1 MRFTKTLLATHIA
14 LAIAL
19 TGQAGTASAACST
32 SGDGKTYTCQETL
45 WWGLDSA
52 VESVHVDTLNAR
64 GSMGPMA
71 GFAMYGNG
79 STWNLKEATLMTGS
93 TSGLLS
99 GYKADAIQANIG
111 TNNISIDKLTIV
123 TKGSSADGIN
133 VTENAINSTVTI
145 GDNASITTSG
155 MGVRANTSKNG
166 GTNRILLGNGAVIS
180 TSGSGSN
187 GSDGN
192 GYAVYAGNRDSE
204 ALLYK
209 GDAEVRIDDG
219 STISTSGS
227 AAHAVFANRGG
238 EIHLGNTDITTGRNN
253 AYGIYAQTL
262 EDFNGMRGG
271 KVHLYGDTKVTVT
284 DGNRALAANGA
295 DSGIVSEN
303 AAIYVID
310 SSAADDLANRK
321 GAALYAE
328 NQGRLDLKM
337 AAGSYLNGTTSTA
350 TDGVIDLAMDGAA
363 SQWFMTG
370 NSNLTNL
377 SLTDGAQLVYDRH
390 DEHGAYTYKTLTVDG
405 DFTGGGHLVMNTY
418 LGDDNSATDKLAVT
432 GSTSGETRVT
442 VNNTDGPGAETLEGI
457 QMITVGGTS
466 AGEFKSDR
474 VTEGGYEYVLRRGG
488 SFVGSTGADS
498 DWYLT
503 SYKPTEPEDPDPIDP
518 GPGPGPD
525 PEPEDPDPV
534 DPGPEDPGPVD
545 PGPED
550 PGPVDPGP
558 EDPGPV
564 DPGPVDPGPVDPGPE
579 DPGPVDPGPEE
590 PGPVDPGPTDPI
602 PEKPGDDAR
611 IRQPEGGS
619 YTANLAAANT
629 MFLHRLHDRTGNLT
643 YVDPDTGKQVTSMLW
658 MRNVDGSSRWE
669 DSSGQLKT
677 ESNRYVLQLGS
688 DLYRKQTDNGDWVV
702 GVMAGYANGNSTTKS
717 RITGYSSRG
726 EIDGYS
732 LGVYGTWYE
741 NQEDENGAYVDSWV
755 LWNDFDAEVKGEQL
769 AKEKYDAKGITA
781 SIEAGKTFTVAKTES
796 ASYYV
801 QPQAQVVYMGVKA
814 DSHREAN
821 GTRVTGQGDGNIMT
835 RLGARAA
842 VRSNQAG
849 GFANTY
855 GIEPYVE
862 TNWIHNTDDFGAKMG
877 NTKFEMDGASDIFE
891 VKLGATSKVNSRVNV
906 WGEVGKQ
913 YGDNGYRDQALTL
926 GLKVNF

>member
-1 MRFTKTLLATHIA
+1 MRFSKTLLATHIA
-14 LAIAL
+14 LAIAVI
-19 TGQAGTASAACST
+19 GQVGTASATCST
-32 SGDGKTYTCQETL
+32 SEDGKTYTCNETV
-45 WWGLDSA
+45 WWGLDSNI
-52 VESVHVDTLNAR
+52 ENLYIDT
-64 GSMGPMA
+64 GSAKGGTSPMG
-71 GFAMYGNG
+71 GFGIYGNNG
-79 STWNLKEATLMTGS
+79 NYDLKEVTILTG
-93 TSGLLS
+93 TASG
-99 GYKADAIQANIG
+99 GITAGWYADGIQANIG
-111 TNNISIDKLTIV
+111 RNNISIDKLTIV
-123 TKGSSADGIN
+123 TNKLSADGIN
-133 VTENAINSTVTI
+133 VTENAVDSTVII
-145 GDNASITTSG
+145 GDDASITVAG

-166 GTNRILLGNGAVIS
+166 GTNRIILGKGAVIT

-187 GSDGN
+187 ASDGN
-192 GYAVYAGNRDSE
+192 GYGVYAGNRNSDYLS
-204 ALLYK
+204 YK
-209 GDAEVRIDDG
+209 GDAQVTIGDN
-219 STISTSGS
+219 STILTKGS
-227 AAHAVFANRGG
+227 SAHAVFANRGG
-238 EIHLGNTDITTGRNN
+238 VIELGSTHITTEKNN

-271 KVHLYGDTKVTVT
+271 KVHLYGDTQVTVT
-284 DGNRALAANGA
+284 DGNRAMAANGA
-295 DSGIVSEN
+295 DSSIVSEN
-303 AAIYVID
+303 AAIYVLD
-310 SSAADDLANRK
+310 SSAAEDIANRK
-321 GAALYAE
+321 GVALFAE
-328 NQGRLDLKM
+328 NQGKLDLKM

-350 TDGVIDLAMDGAA
+350 SDGVIDLAMDGAD
-363 SQWFMTG
+363 SHWFMTG

-377 SLTDGAQLVYDRH
+377 ALTNGAQLVYDRH

-418 LGDDNSATDKLAVT
+418 LGDDTSETDKLAVA

-442 VNNTDGPGAETLEGI
+442 VNNTGGPGAETLEGI

-503 SYKPTEPEDPDPIDP
+503 SYKPTEPE
-518 GPGPGPD
+518 
-525 PEPEDPDPV
+525 PEDPDPV

-564 DPGPVDPGPVDPGPE
+564 DPGPEDPDPVD
-579 DPGPVDPGPEE
+579 
-590 PGPVDPGPTDPI
+590 PGPVDPGPTDPV
-602 PEKPGDDAR
+602 PPTPTPSDKDR
-611 IRQPEGGS
+611 VRQPEGGS

-669 DSSGQLKT
+669 DSTGQLKT

-717 RITGYSSRG
+717 RITGYRSRG

-741 NQEDENGAYVDSWV
+741 NKDDENGAYVDSWV
-755 LWNDFDAEVKGEQL
+755 LWNDFDAEVRGEQL

-842 VRSNQAG
+842 VRSNQKG

-855 GIEPYVE
+855 GVEPYVE

-877 NTKFEMDGASDIFE
+877 STKFEMDGASDIFE

-913 YGDNGYRDQALTL
+913 YGDNGYRDQAVTL

>member
-1 MRFTKTLLATHIA
+1 MRFKKSLLAVHIA
-14 LAIAL
+14 LAAGVL
-19 TGQAGTASAACST
+19 VHASSAQAMGSCSVDGTTLNCST
-32 SGDGKTYTCQETL
+32 SLYWAPSDP
-45 WWGLDSA
+45 SA
-52 VESVHVDTLNAR
+52 FEKIVIDTT
-64 GSMGPMA
+64 GEDQSFTPT
-71 GFAMYGNG
+71 GFGIYGN
-79 STWNLKEATLMTGS
+79 SSKYTLKDVSIT
-93 TSGLLS
+93 TSS
-99 GYKADAIQANIG
+99 SKSDAIQANNGGSKI
-111 TNNISIDKLTIV
+111 TIEKLHIV

-133 VTENAINSTVTI
+133 VTENALNSEVRV
-145 GDNASITTSG
+145 GDGAIITAEGSG

-166 GTNRILLGNGAVIS
+166 GKNLIELGAGAQITTN
-180 TSGSGSN
+180 GSGSN
-187 GSDGN
+187 ALDGV
-192 GYAVYAGNRDSE
+192 GYAVYAGNRSLS
-204 ALLYK
+204 ANTYW
-209 GDAEVRIDDG
+209 GDAEVILGDG
-219 STISTSGS
+219 STIISKGS
-227 AAHAVFANRGG
+227 NAHAVYANRGG
-238 EIHLGNTDITTGRNN
+238 VIRLGDTSITTEKTN
-253 AYGIYAQTL
+253 AYGIYAQTAA
-262 EDFNGMRGG
+262 DKNGDRGG
-271 KVHLYGDTKVTVT
+271 QVYLGGDTRITVA
-284 DGNRALAANGA
+284 DGTRAIYASGA
-295 DSGIVSEN
+295 DSLVRSE
-303 AAIYVID
+303 AASVYYLD
-310 SSAADDLANRK
+310 SSAAQDAQNRK
-321 GAALYAE
+321 GMALYADKT
-328 NQGRLDLKM
+328 GVIDLKM

-405 DFTGGGHLVMNTY
+405 DFTGGGRLVMNTY
-418 LGDDNSATDKLAVT
+418 LGYDDSETDKLAIT

-488 SFVGSTGADS
+488 SFVGSTGENS

-503 SYKPTEPEDPDPIDP
+503 SYKPTEPE
-518 GPGPGPD
+518 
-525 PEPEDPDPV
+525 PE
-534 DPGPEDPGPVD
+534 DPGPEDPGP
-545 PGPED
+545 E
-550 PGPVDPGP
+550 
-558 EDPGPV
+558 

-590 PGPVDPGPTDPI
+590 PGPIDPGPT
-602 PEKPGDDAR
+602 PEQPAPSDKDR
-611 IRQPEGGS
+611 VRQPEGGS

-669 DSSGQLKT
+669 DSTGQLKT

-702 GVMAGYANGNSTTKS
+702 GVMAGYANGNSTTRS
-717 RITGYSSRG
+717 RITGYRSRG

-741 NQEDENGAYVDSWV
+741 NKDDENGAYVDSWV
-755 LWNDFDAEVKGEQL
+755 LWNDFDAEVRGEQL

-781 SIEAGKTFTVAKTES
+781 SIETGKTFTVAKTES

-821 GTRVTGQGDGNIMT
+821 GTKVTGQGDGNIMT

-842 VRSNQAG
+842 VRSNKEG

-855 GIEPYVE
+855 GVEPYVE

-877 NTKFEMDGASDIFE
+877 STKFEMDGASDIFE

-913 YGDNGYRDQALTL
+913 FGDNGYRDQAVTL

>member
-1 MRFTKTLLATHIA
+1 MRFTKTLLASHIA

-19 TGQAGTASAACST
+19 AGQAGMASATCST
-32 SGDGKTYTCQETL
+32 SGDGKTYTCDETV
-45 WWGLDSA
+45 WWGLPA
-52 VESVHVDTLNAR
+52 GVENVHIDTGNTR
-64 GSMGPMA
+64 GGMAPMG
-71 GFAMYGNG
+71 GFGIYGNNG
-79 STWNLKEATLMTGS
+79 QYTIKEATILTGS
-93 TSGLLS
+93 VSGLLS

-111 TNNISIDKLTIV
+111 TNNISIDKLTII

-166 GTNRILLGNGAVIS
+166 GTNRILLGKGAVIS

-227 AAHAVFANRGG
+227 SAHAVFANRGG
-238 EIHLGNTDITTGRNN
+238 EIHLGSTAITTGKAN
-253 AYGIYAQTL
+253 AYGIYVQTL

-271 KVHLYGDTKVTVT
+271 KVHLYGDTQVTVT
-284 DGNRALAANGA
+284 DGNRAMAANGA
-295 DSGIVSEN
+295 DSSIVSEN
-303 AAIYVID
+303 AAIYVLD

-321 GAALYAE
+321 GVALYAE

-350 TDGVIDLAMDGAA
+350 TDGVIDLAMNGAA

-377 SLTDGAQLVYDRH
+377 SLTDGAQLIYDRH
-390 DEHGAYTYKTLTVDG
+390 DEHGEYAYKTLTVDG

-418 LGDDNSATDKLAVT
+418 LGDDSSETDKLAVT
-432 GSTSGETRVT
+432 GSTSGETLVT
-442 VNNTDGPGAETLEGI
+442 VNNTGGPGAQTLEGI

-466 AGEFKSDR
+466 AGEFTSSR
-474 VTEGGYEYVLRRGG
+474 VTEGGYEYMLRRGG

-545 PGPED
+545 PGPE
-550 PGPVDPGP
+550 
-558 EDPGPV
+558 E
-564 DPGPVDPGPVDPGPE
+564 PGPVDPGPE

-590 PGPVDPGPTDPI
+590 PGPVDPGPTDPV
-602 PEKPGDDAR
+602 PEQPAPSDKDR
-611 IRQPEGGS
+611 VRQPEGGS

-669 DSSGQLKT
+669 DSTGQLKT

-702 GVMAGYANGNSTTKS
+702 GVMAGYANGNSTTRS
-717 RITGYSSRG
+717 RITGYRSRG

-741 NQEDENGAYVDSWV
+741 NKDDENGAYVDSWV
-755 LWNDFDAEVKGEQL
+755 LWNDFDAEVRGEQL

-781 SIEAGKTFTVAKTES
+781 SLEAGKTFTVAKTES

-801 QPQAQVVYMGVKA
+801 QPQAQIVYMGVKA
-814 DSHREAN
+814 DTHREAN
-821 GTRVTGQGDGNIMT
+821 GTKVTGQGDGNIMT

-842 VRSNQAG
+842 VRSNQQG

-855 GIEPYVE
+855 GVEPYVE

-877 NTKFEMDGASDIFE
+877 STKFEMDGASDIFE

-913 YGDNGYRDQALTL
+913 FGDNGYRDQAVTL

>member
-1 MRFTKTLLATHIA
+1 MRFTKTLLATHVA
-14 LAIAL
+14 VAIAL
-19 TGQAGTASAACST
+19 LGQVGAAQADCEKIDDSTLSCGNTLYYSSGFNPNQFDTVKITTTGEGTPGGGGKSLGGFGIYGNSSQYTLNNLDIST
-32 SGDGKTYTCQETL
+32 SG
-45 WWGLDSA
+45 S
-52 VESVHVDTLNAR
+52 
-64 GSMGPMA
+64 
-71 GFAMYGNG
+71 
-79 STWNLKEATLMTGS
+79 
-93 TSGLLS
+93 
-99 GYKADAIQANIG
+99 KADGIQANNGSSTITVESLNITTTG
-111 TNNISIDKLTIV
+111 T
-123 TKGSSADGIN
+123 SADGIN
-133 VTENAINSTVTI
+133 VTRNSNNSTVTV
-145 GDNASITTSG
+145 GDNAVIITKG
-155 MGVRANTSKNG
+155 MGVRANTSPNEGARNIITLGEGAQIKSS
-166 GTNRILLGNGAVIS
+166 GNGS
-180 TSGSGSN
+180 NLDLGSLGEY
-187 GSDGN
+187 GDG
-192 GYAVYAGNRDSE
+192 YTVYAGNTNS
-204 ALLYK
+204 AAK
-209 GDAEVRIDDG
+209 GDAEVNISNG
-219 STISTSGS
+219 SIIESTG
-227 AAHAVFANRGG
+227 ARAHAVFANKGG
-238 EIHLGNTDITTGRNN
+238 VINLGDTQITTTQGTS
-253 AYGIYAQTL
+253 YGIYAETSTTGSG
-262 EDFNGMRGG
+262 NRGG
-271 KVHLYGDTKVTVT
+271 EVNLQGDTQVIVT
-284 DGNRALAANGA
+284 DGNRAMAV
-295 DSGIVSEN
+295 SGEGSSITSDQASV
-303 AAIYVID
+303 YRLD
-310 SSAADDLANRK
+310 SSATDATENRK
-321 GAALYAE
+321 GMSLFAE
-328 NQGRLDLKM
+328 KTGVIDLKM

-405 DFTGGGHLVMNTY
+405 DFKGGGHLLMNTY
-418 LGDDNSATDKLAVT
+418 LGDDNSETDKLAVT

-442 VNNTDGPGAETLEGI
+442 VNNTGGPGGETLEGI

-488 SFVGSTGADS
+488 SFVGASGADS

-503 SYKPTEPEDPDPIDP
+503 SYKPTEPE
-518 GPGPGPD
+518 
-525 PEPEDPDPV
+525 PE

-558 EDPGPV
+558 EDPGPI
-564 DPGPVDPGPVDPGPE
+564 
-579 DPGPVDPGPEE
+579 DPGPEE
-590 PGPVDPGPTDPI
+590 PGPEEPGPVEPGPVDPA
-602 PEKPGDDAR
+602 PEKPTPGDKDR
-611 IRQPEGGS
+611 VRQPEGGS

-643 YVDPDTGKQVTSMLW
+643 YVAPDTGKQVTSMLW
-658 MRNVDGSSRWE
+658 MRNVDGSNRWE
-669 DSSGQLKT
+669 DSTGQLKT

-688 DLYRKQTDNGDWVV
+688 DLYRKQTDHGDWVV

-717 RITGYSSRG
+717 RITGYRSRG
-726 EIDGYS
+726 QIDGYS

-741 NQEDENGAYVDSWV
+741 NKDDENGAYVDSWV
-755 LWNDFDAEVKGEQL
+755 LWNDFDAEVRGEQL

-855 GIEPYVE
+855 GVEPYVE

-877 NTKFEMDGASDIFE
+877 STKFEMDGASDIFE

-913 YGDNGYRDQALTL
+913 YGNNGYRDQAVTL